1 MRNNYGTLLGD
12 GDGPQVHVKGE
23 TLLSVSG
30 VFNGGALTV
39 KFVNG
44 AGYEM
49 VVPDTKGTPV
59 EIRSDHA
66 MVFSFPK
73 DAVAMVSLSGSFYD
87 PEEEGVTA
95 TAVNWCFDEVGG

>member
-30 VFNGGALTV
+30 VFNGGTLTV

-49 VVPDTKGTPV
+49 VVPDIEGAPI
-59 EIRSDHA
+59 EIFSDHA

-73 DAVAMVSLSGSFYD
+73 DAVAMVSLSGSAYD
-87 PEEEGVTA
+87 PEDNKATP
-95 TAVNWCFDEVGG
+95 TAVNWCFDKVGG

>member
-49 VVPDTKGTPV
+49 VVPDAEGIPI
-59 EIRSDHA
+59 EILSDHA

-73 DAVAMVSLSGSFYD
+73 DAVAMVSLSGSSD
-87 PEEEGVTA
+87 PGKGGGTA